1 MPLFVTIISV
11 YLGLILLFLI
21 ATGALH
27 AHANGRRLSIGWAS
41 IFRFVREWFGI
52 AILGCLWPWGI
63 IQPKM
68 AQAKKQ
74 TAGPHHPVLLVP
86 GYLMNRSSLWPLA
99 RHLRRRGWT
108 WAIPINHTINTPI
121 PTMAQRLSQQV
132 DTLCQVSGFEQVD
145 LVCHSMGGIVSTWYV
160 NQLNG
165 SGKVRRII
173 TLGTPWKGTQMS
185 RWGPGHEARDLAMD
199 STVIQQVQHPAV
211 PVCAIWSTAD
221 ELLIPSDVARCDGQE
236 NLELKQCGH
245 MEMLLSPRVYRLVRQ
260 VLSQS
265 KSKSQ

>member
-68 AQAKKQ
+68 TQAKKQ

-86 GYLMNRSSLWPLA
+86 GYLMNRSSMWPLA
-99 RHLRRRGWT
+99 RHLQRHGWT
-108 WAIPINHTINTPI
+108 WAIPMNHTINTPI

-132 DTLCQVSGFEQVD
+132 DTLCKSVD
-145 LVCHSMGGIVSTWYV
+145 LNRSIWSAIRWERCIDGMSINSMGPVRFAASSHWAR
-160 NQLNG
+160 L
-165 SGKVRRII
+165 GKE
-173 TLGTPWKGTQMS
+173 PK
-185 RWGPGHEARDLAMD
+185 
-199 STVIQQVQHPAV
+199 
-211 PVCAIWSTAD
+211 
-221 ELLIPSDVARCDGQE
+221 
-236 NLELKQCGH
+236 
-245 MEMLLSPRVYRLVRQ
+245 
-260 VLSQS
+260 
-265 KSKSQ
+265 